1 MSQES
6 RSRRNRQRATAREE
20 GSTFLR
26 ALIVLFSAVAVA
38 LAGYLVWSLANNGAA
53 GGASGGAGAGA
64 LQLTPEVTGAPKL
77 RVDHETID
85 LGDVKLGDTV
95 RVAFKLTNTGDQPLR
110 FTGQPSVEVVE
121 GC

>member
-1 MSQES
+1 MSQEN
-6 RSRRNRQRATAREE
+6 RSKPNRQRAAARDK

-26 ALIVLFSAVAVA
+26 ALIVLFGAVAVA
-38 LAGYLVWSLANNGAA
+38 LAGYLVWSLANNGA
-53 GGASGGAGAGA
+53 GGGAGAGVA
-64 LQLTPEVTGAPKL
+64 QVTPEVTGAPKL
-77 RVDHETID
+77 SVDHEKID
-85 LGDVKLGDTV
+85 LGNVKLGDTV